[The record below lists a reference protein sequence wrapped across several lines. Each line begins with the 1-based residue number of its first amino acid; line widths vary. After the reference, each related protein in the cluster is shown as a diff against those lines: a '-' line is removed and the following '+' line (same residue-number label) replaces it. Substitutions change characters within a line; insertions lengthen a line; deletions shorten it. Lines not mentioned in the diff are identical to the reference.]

1 MQIHLIL
8 LILNTSFFRGKRDE
22 EVVCY
27 TDVGCFRDDGPFDYL
42 DMLPSPPEEVGTVMM
57 LFTRQNLEKAQF
69 IEYNNITSIS
79 ESNYNASLDTK
90 LIIHGFGSSCNRVW
104 AREMRLSFL
113 AVVRFRD
120 SIHNHSDFNVQFYVQ
135 LY

>member
-1 MQIHLIL
+1 M
-8 LILNTSFFRGKRDE
+8 
-22 EVVCY
+22 VCY
-27 TDVGCFRDDGPFDYL
+27 SDVGCFRDDGPFDYL

-69 IEYNNITSIS
+69 IEYNNVTSIL

-90 LIIHGFGSSCNRVW
+90 LVIHGFGSSCNRVW

-113 AVVRFRD
+113 AVVRFLTILTIFD
-120 SIHNHSDFNVQFYVQ
+120 SFDTFLDTKLALHSFGSS
-135 LY
+135 